1 MVSVQG
7 GAAHI
12 ALGLHRTPCSAP
24 ATPTP
29 SCVRNEEAGE
39 GRHTPFRALV
49 GDELVGQPKT
59 CHGWRKDTVVD
70 GDWQLVAERLQ
81 RQNHSRR
88 AVEHGRNID
97 AILLQLASQVQ
108 VHREH
113 EVGSVVDAAADAA
126 QCPVPSRLERFWV
139 LAVQHIVHCAP
150 RPAPARVVSMQSAEQ
165 HLVAVVRPMPLGFVP
180 NHALKV
186 GVLRRSPVIAT
197 SRCDQLLHTPLR
209 DAQLRC
215 NVRRAPSIGVQR
227 HALRSARNGR
237 AGRHG
242 QQHERPKR

>member
-29 SCVRNEEAGE
+29 SCVRDEEAGE
-39 GRHTPFRALV
+39 RRHTPFRALV

-59 CHGWRKDTVVD
+59 SHGGREDAVVD
-70 GDWQLVAERLQ
+70 GDWQLVADRLQ

-88 AVEHGRNID
+88 AVEHGRHID
-97 AILLQLASQVQ
+97 AVLLQLASQVQ

-113 EVGSVVDAAADAA
+113 EVGRVVDAAADAA
-126 QCPVPSRLERFWV
+126 QCPMPSRLERFRV

-150 RPAPARVVSMQSAEQ
+150 RPAPARVVSAQRAEQ
-165 HLVAVVRPMPLGFVP
+165 HLVAVVGPMPLGFVVD
-180 NHALKV
+180 HALKV
-186 GVLRRSPVIAT
+186 GVLRLSNGRAT
-197 SRCDQLLHTPLR
+197 SCCDQLLHTPLR
-209 DAQLRC
+209 DAQLTC
-215 NVRRAPSIGVQR
+215 DARRAPSIGVQR
-227 HALRSARNGR
+227 HALRSARSGR
-237 AGRHG
+237 AVCRR
-242 QQHERPKR
+242 QEQERPKI